1 MRDLARTGIMPHM
14 SRISLAVVLLLVG
27 CTSPEY
33 QAWQEENAKY
43 ASSGWTSSGDAATTG
58 ELPAA
63 STGSDGASTTASG
76 GSGTASAGETTTAV
90 DGSSGD
96 DSAAGDTTTEPVDP
110 PVGDAEKPEI
120 VAVKLPANV
129 YAAGPVPLTVQTLRT
144 GAVLVRLD
152 GVDAGELL
160 AAGEDLFTG
169 ELAVHG
175 AVDNGPHEV
184 EIIARQGKYEDSRIT
199 GYDVSTPAPGT
210 EAWSMAGPDGSRT
223 NRVALTPEGDLIEV
237 GQTEI
242 GGVPRPTIR
251 KRSGLTGAELWPEKT
266 IILDTREGAV
276 VDVAVLPDGRMW
288 VAMNV
293 RAPNT
298 DPLPR
303 IVLLGA
309 DGHELGIEVL
319 GTAGRVVRA
328 IAADTDGGCFAVG
341 VAGVMGDWDIAFWA
355 ISAAGVQTLGDTYDY
370 LPTDGMHP
378 PHSFLDL
385 ANDVVI
391 DGEVAWIVGA
401 SNGKHEDKNQVALL
415 RGILV
420 PMNLHTGK
428 LAGSVIV
435 ALPTNGWPQSA
446 FFGAAPGPEGLIA
459 TGYGCDKTCS
469 QYRIETSRYAADG
482 ERTWFA
488 PETANSGLAYGSDVA
503 LDSQGRVL
511 VAGAVTQSGKLRGY
525 VSGHE
530 VGVNGPILL
539 DHWYPGVGPSE
550 ALGIVRDSYD
560 RIFPAGYITVSGKVQ
575 ARITLIHG

>member
-1 MRDLARTGIMPHM
+1 MREFAKAGTMARMP
-14 SRISLAVVLLLVG
+14 RLSLAAVPLLVG

-43 ASSGWTSSGDAATTG
+43 ASSGRTSGDAVTTG
-58 ELPAA
+58 ELPAG
-63 STGSDGASTTASG
+63 STGDDDAAT
-76 GSGTASAGETTTAV
+76 GSAGPGTASAGDTTASV
-90 DGSSGD
+90 DENSGD
-96 DSAAGDTTTEPVDP
+96 ASAAGDTTAEPVDP
-110 PVGDAEKPEI
+110 SIGDAEKPEI
-120 VAVKLPANV
+120 VAVELPANV
-129 YAAGPVPLTVQTLRT
+129 YAAGPVPLTVQALRT

-160 AAGEDLFTG
+160 VAGEGLFTG

-175 AVDNGPHEV
+175 AIDNGPHEV
-184 EIIARQGKYEDSRIT
+184 EIVAWQGNYEDSRIT

-223 NRVALTPEGDLIEV
+223 NRVALTPDGDLIEV

-251 KRSGLTGAELWPEKT
+251 KRSSVTGAELWPEKA
-266 IILDTREGAV
+266 IILDTREGTV

-293 RAPNT
+293 HAPNT
-298 DPLPR
+298 APLPR

-309 DGHELGIEVL
+309 DGHEVGIEVI

-328 IAADTDGGCFAVG
+328 LAADADGGCFAVG
-341 VAGVMGDWDIAFWA
+341 LAGVMGDWDIAYWA
-355 ISAAGVQTLGDTYDY
+355 VSAEGVQTLGDTYDY
-370 LPTDGMHP
+370 APLPHP

-391 DGEVAWIVGA
+391 DGDVAWIVGA
-401 SNGKHEDKNQVALL
+401 SNGKHDEENQLALL

-420 PMNLHTGK
+420 PMNLHTGEI
-428 LAGSVIV
+428 AGSILV
-435 ALPTNGWPQSA
+435 APPANLWLQSA
-446 FFGAAPGPEGLIA
+446 FFGAALNLDGIVV

-469 QYRIETSRYAADG
+469 QYRIETSRYSIGG
-482 ERTWFA
+482 ERTWFVSEVA
-488 PETANSGLAYGSDVA
+488 GSGSAYGSDVA
-503 LDSQGRVL
+503 VDSQGRAL

-525 VSGHE
+525 VFGRE
-530 VGVNGPILL
+530 IGVDGPILL

-560 RIFPAGYITVSGKVQ
+560 RIFPAGYITVSSKTQ